1 MFLKYEHNVIQ
12 KPKLFDYYP
21 EYGSRD
27 LRTVEGVDW
36 VVQVLLSVL
45 YTPRGTVFYGRDL
58 GTRIAR
64 YLYEP
69 LDETTKAGI
78 LEVVNDEITSSLG
91 AWARVNVRDIVVDS
105 KTKSIQLMIDIQYGE
120 ELYTITHTLRVEEK
134 IV

>member
-1 MFLKYEHNVIQ
+1 
-12 KPKLFDYYP
+12 
-21 EYGSRD
+21 
-27 LRTVEGVDW
+27 
-36 VVQVLLSVL
+36 
-45 YTPRGTVFYGRDL
+45 VFYGRDL